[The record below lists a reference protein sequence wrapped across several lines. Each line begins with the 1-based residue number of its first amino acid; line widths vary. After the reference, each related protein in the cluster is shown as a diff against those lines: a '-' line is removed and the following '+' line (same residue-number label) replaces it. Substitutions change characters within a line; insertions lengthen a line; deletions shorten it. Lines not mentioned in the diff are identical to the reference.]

1 MRCLLNLVT
10 FWTHRMSRCQQC
22 CRVQNRS
29 PRIFRLAEVK
39 ALEFIQ
45 EITFTLQNKLSSGV
59 HSNWRRKIGQVVF
72 AAKFQAVFNTLFI
85 NDKNNDKQANT
96 ISHIVSIL
104 SRKSNK
110 IHRYSRSTVSQES
123 SLLIVCRNW
132 LYVVCTMYLNTRKLI
147 PCTPWVRRDW
157 LHIPL
162 ECAETDSTHVYCIRT
177 PKECAESI
185 ISTLS
190 QTGFLWKA
198 LLKGQS
204 GTKVTKLKVMPSL
217 IFKL

>member
-39 ALEFIQ
+39 ALEYIQ

-110 IHRYSRSTVSQES
+110 IHRYSQSTVSQES

-132 LYVVCTMYLNTRKLI
+132 LYVLCTWIRGN
-147 PCTPWVRRDW
+147 WFHV
-157 LHIPL
+157 PL
-162 ECAETDSTHVYCIRT
+162 EYAEIDSIYPLSAPRLT
-177 PKECAESI
+177 PRMYTYS
-185 ISTLS
+185 
-190 QTGFLWKA
+190 
-198 LLKGQS
+198 
-204 GTKVTKLKVMPSL
+204 
-217 IFKL
+217 

>member
-1 MRCLLNLVT
+1 
-10 FWTHRMSRCQQC
+10 MSRCQQC

-39 ALEFIQ
+39 ALECTQ

-132 LYVVCTMYLNTRKLI
+132 LYVLLYVLEYAETDSMYPLSTPRLT
-147 PCTPWVRRDW
+147 PYTPWVRRDW
-157 LHIPL
+157 LH
-162 ECAETDSTHVYCIRT
+162 ACIR
-177 PKECAESI
+177 
-185 ISTLS
+185 STYS
-190 QTGFLWKA
+190 QR
-198 LLKGQS
+198 
-204 GTKVTKLKVMPSL
+204 VHRVNY
-217 IFKL
+217 